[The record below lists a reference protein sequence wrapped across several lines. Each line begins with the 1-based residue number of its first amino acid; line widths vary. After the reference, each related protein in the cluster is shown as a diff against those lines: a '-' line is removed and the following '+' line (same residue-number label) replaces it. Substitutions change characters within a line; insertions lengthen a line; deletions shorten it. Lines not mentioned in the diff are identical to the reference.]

1 MYRSEKGFGLVCLT
15 AQVCREKLLKKFK
28 VAVAYSQ
35 MHNPSNFSASS
46 RVREKGAEREKDRA
60 RDGGEQKGIKKFLTK
75 KLIAK

>member
-1 MYRSEKGFGLVCLT
+1 
-15 AQVCREKLLKKFK
+15 
-28 VAVAYSQ
+28 